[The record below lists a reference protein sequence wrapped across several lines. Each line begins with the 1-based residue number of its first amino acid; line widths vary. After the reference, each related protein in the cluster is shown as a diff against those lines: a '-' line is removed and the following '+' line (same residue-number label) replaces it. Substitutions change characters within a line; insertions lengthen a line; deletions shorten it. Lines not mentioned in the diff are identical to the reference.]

1 MMDTLQKMVNRKNM
15 VGSSLVLVGAVVGF
29 GANLGVL
36 NRVLFSFPGLGDV
49 TPVRIMGLVTLG
61 LGVAVLTK
69 FDPLDLQ
76 EAV

>member
-1 MMDTLQKMVNRKNM
+1 MMDTIQKMVNRKNM
-15 VGSSLVLVGAVVGF
+15 VGGSLVLVGAVVGF

-36 NRVLFSFPGLGDV
+36 TRVLFTFPGLGDV

-61 LGVAVLTK
+61 LGVAVLTR

>member
-1 MMDTLQKMVNRKNM
+1 MDTLQKMVNRKNM

-61 LGVAVLTK
+61 LDVAVLTK

>member
-15 VGSSLVLVGAVVGF
+15 VGGSLVLVGAVVGF

-36 NRVLFSFPGLGDV
+36 NRVLFTFPGLGDV

-61 LGVAVLTK
+61 LGVAVLTR

>member
-1 MMDTLQKMVNRKNM
+1 MMDTIQKMVNRKNM
-15 VGSSLVLVGAVVGF
+15 VGGSLVLVGAVVGF

-36 NRVLFSFPGLGDV
+36 NRVIFSVPMFGDV

-61 LGVAVLTK
+61 LGVAVLTR

>member
-1 MMDTLQKMVNRKNM
+1 MDTLQKMVNRKNM

-61 LGVAVLTK
+61 LGVAVLTR

>member
-1 MMDTLQKMVNRKNM
+1 MDTLQKMVNRKNM
-15 VGSSLVLVGAVVGF
+15 VGGSLVLVGAVVGF

-36 NRVLFSFPGLGDV
+36 NRVLFTFPGLGDV

-61 LGVAVLTK
+61 LGVAVLTR

>member
-61 LGVAVLTK
+61 LGVAVLTR

>member
-1 MMDTLQKMVNRKNM
+1 MDTLQKMVNRKNM

>member
-1 MMDTLQKMVNRKNM
+1 MDTIQKMVNRKNM
-15 VGSSLVLVGAVVGF
+15 VGGSLVLVGAVVGF

-36 NRVLFSFPGLGDV
+36 NRVLFTFPGLGDV

-61 LGVAVLTK
+61 LGVAVLTR

>member
-15 VGSSLVLVGAVVGF
+15 VGGSLVLVGAVVGF

>member
-1 MMDTLQKMVNRKNM
+1 MMDTIQKMVNRKNM
-15 VGSSLVLVGAVVGF
+15 VGGSLVLVGAVVGF

-36 NRVLFSFPGLGDV
+36 NRVLFTFPGLGDV

-61 LGVAVLTK
+61 LGVAVLTR

>member
-1 MMDTLQKMVNRKNM
+1 MMDTIQKMVNRKNM
-15 VGSSLVLVGAVVGF
+15 VGGSLVLVGAVVGF